1 MFTEI
6 GVGVYSV
13 DHQVAE
19 GKNGIVFGER
29 GALAIDVCLFPEEGQ
44 AMADFIRSQGYEPNR
59 VLLTHGHSD
68 HVLGGEAFRSAE
80 VFAHTL
86 TPRTIR
92 RHLAGYAERKQL
104 NYEETIQQAL
114 KPTIRFSHELH
125 FDLGDKHLR
134 VFLTPGHSE
143 DGVSVFI
150 EEYKILFAGDC
161 VVTGIVPAIVDGDSR
176 ILEATL
182 RSLLTMDIELLVAG
196 HGRILRG
203 KTEIHDW
210 LKWTESYLSGVR
222 NHVRD
227 ALVDDPQTPDDLLA
241 DSVDYATYVGG
252 RLPRDKHNMPQ
263 RHRDSVMKIIEE
275 ERIRLGVQPD
285 RETQ

>member
-1 MFTEI
+1 
-6 GVGVYSV
+6 
-13 DHQVAE
+13 
-19 GKNGIVFGER
+19 
-29 GALAIDVCLFPEEGQ
+29 
-44 AMADFIRSQGYEPNR
+44 
-59 VLLTHGHSD
+59 
-68 HVLGGEAFRSAE
+68 VLGGEAFRSAE